1 MIDASKQMLT
11 TDYINKGRH
20 KREERETDAVVRPT
34 QAEARRTRHNQQ
46 TQQGT
51 EAGNGNQ
58 QHRNGGSHIV
68 VEEEDGLGLAL
79 GVLMTGFEGMR
90 MHNDNSIHHM

>member
-1 MIDASKQMLT
+1 MHLNRCSPQITSTREDTS
-11 TDYINKGRH
+11 GRGAQ
-20 KREERETDAVVRPT
+20 TDAVVRPT

-46 TQQGT
+46 AQQGT

-68 VEEEDGLGLAL
+68 VEEENGLGLAL

>member
-20 KREERETDAVVRPT
+20 KREGHADGCVRPT

-46 TQQGT
+46 AQQDT

-68 VEEEDGLGLAL
+68 VEEENGLGLAL

>member
-1 MIDASKQMLT
+1 MHLNRCSPQITSTREDTS
-11 TDYINKGRH
+11 GRGAQ
-20 KREERETDAVVRPT
+20 TDAVVRPRQT
-34 QAEARRTRHNQQ
+34 KTRPARNSQHA
-46 TQQGT
+46 QQGA

-68 VEEEDGLGLAL
+68 VEEENGLGLAL

>member
-1 MIDASKQMLT
+1 MTHLT
-11 TDYINKGRH
+11 SAGEEDTNGRGAQ
-20 KREERETDAVVRPT
+20 TDAVVRPT

-46 TQQGT
+46 AQQGTEAGNGST

-68 VEEEDGLGLAL
+68 VEKENGLGLAL

>member
-1 MIDASKQMLT
+1 MTHLT
-11 TDYINKGRH
+11 SAGEEDTNGRGAQ
-20 KREERETDAVVRPT
+20 TDAVVRPT

-51 EAGNGNQ
+51 EAGNGNK
-58 QHRNGGSHIV
+58 QHRNGRSHIV
-68 VEEEDGLGLAL
+68 VEEKDCFGLAL